1 MANER
6 TEVEPK
12 GRRRRQA
19 ARSVLEISF
28 LWRSRKAIVVP
39 SRGPSLTVWRARA
52 MSPAARSLAR
62 RRASSL
68 LASTRHSR
76 AARGAPPPRVSPDP
90 SEPCVSSAP
99 SFCTSAPRRV
109 SSARD
114 ASALGVARVPS
125 ESRPRDGAH
134 GDDRTHSDV
143 LLRDF
148 LSEALYDKKDGYFAR
163 TAVPVG
169 TIAEP
174 IAFASLLGAD
184 DYARALD
191 VRYRRLAKQ
200 WLTPV
205 EIFKPHYAEAVA
217 RYVLHRYR
225 EEDEKRGYPLRVYEI
240 GGGAGTH
247 AAGFLR
253 YLRRNAPAIF
263 AKTKFVSVEISS
275 SLAATAE
282 RTVRDALDGDSPYS
296 DSVGDVGGTKRRG
309 KQRKKP
315 HSDSDV
321 YSVIRG
327 DASERDAW
335 GAADASPCFVVALE
349 VLDNLPHDKVILR
362 KDIDPRGGHGDHHGW
377 FQTRVRLDPETNAH
391 VEHHSEPLSDAL
403 AVRAMKTLADAAR
416 AETVE
421 TSFAR
426 RVARVVEAIFAPALA
441 SKKIAYLP
449 TGCLKLLETLH
460 GARPNHRLVAAD
472 FDSLPGVTMA
482 GRNAPLVAA
491 QADGGRTRDLPTYLA
506 EVGNAD
512 VFFPTDFAA
521 LRFLDAA
528 ARRTVS
534 MDDGVERS
542 EKRARGEVLSTR
554 AFMERWA
561 DVQATATRSGYNPL
575 LQDFANTKF
584 FLS

>member
-1 MANER
+1 
-6 TEVEPK
+6 
-12 GRRRRQA
+12 
-19 ARSVLEISF
+19 
-28 LWRSRKAIVVP
+28 
-39 SRGPSLTVWRARA
+39 

-68 LASTRHSR
+68 LASTRHSCV
-76 AARGAPPPRVSPDP
+76 ARDARTPHVSPDP

-99 SFCTSAPRRV
+99 SFCTSTPRRV
-109 SSARD
+109 SSPRD
-114 ASALGVARVPS
+114 ASALGVTPVSSEARPL
-125 ESRPRDGAH
+125 DGGH
-134 GDDRTHSDV
+134 GDDRSRSGV

-148 LSEALYDKKDGYFAR
+148 LTKALYEKKHGYFAR

-174 IAFASLLGAD
+174 IAFSSLLGAD

-191 VRYRRLAKQ
+191 LRYRRLAKQ

-225 EEDEKRGYPLRVYEI
+225 QEDESRGYPLRVYEI

-253 YLRRNAPAIF
+253 YVRKHAPAVF
-263 AKTKFVSVEISS
+263 AKTEFVSVEISDA
-275 SLAATAE
+275 LAATA
-282 RTVRDALDGDSPYS
+282 RRAVRDALDGEKH
-296 DSVGDVGGTKRRG
+296 TQARTN
-309 KQRKKP
+309 KK
-315 HSDSDV
+315 SQKSQKSQKSRDSDV
-321 YSVIRG
+321 YSVVRG
-327 DASERDAW
+327 DAADRAAW
-335 GAADASPCFVVALE
+335 GAADAAPCFVVALE
-349 VLDNLPHDKVILR
+349 VLDNLPHDKVVLG
-362 KDIDPRGGHGDHHGW
+362 PRSTTEALESW
-377 FQTRVRLDPETNAH
+377 FQTRVQLDPETNKH
-391 VEHHSEPLSDAL
+391 VEHHAQPLSDAL
-403 AVRAMKTLADAAR
+403 AVRAMAASAAADSAERNAR
-416 AETVE
+416 
-421 TSFAR
+421 SFAQ
-426 RVARVVEAIFAPALA
+426 RVARAAEEALFPPSRA
-441 SKKIAYLP
+441 IAYLP

-472 FDSLPGVTMA
+472 FDSLPGVTLP

-491 QADGGRTRDLPTYLA
+491 QARGGKTRDLPTYLA

-512 VFFPTDFAA
+512 VFFPTDFAR
-521 LRFLDAA
+521 LRVLDEA

-534 MDDGVERS
+534 TSDAVARRDE
-542 EKRARGEVLSTR
+542 RARGEILSTR

-561 DVQATATRSGYNPL
+561 DVEATATRSGYNPL